1 MKQVVFLHQRVT
13 TVQLSAVVSH
23 PPRSSQI
30 KQLCPTMLLS
40 LMMLTVPLSCS
51 TKQLRQMFTPRNTV
65 FLQGVNLLPYC
76 FIISFVRKK
85 FWLAKQRSHCMFFK
99 GTGLESA
106 GSETAPCG
114 STSSC
119 SLPRIFMPVC
129 LQGYMLVWR
138 SVEGWRKTWVVIVP
152 GSLTKAEQVLFLI
165 SSFSA

>member
-23 PPRSSQI
+23 PLRSSQI

-85 FWLAKQRSHCMFFK
+85 F
-99 GTGLESA
+99 
-106 GSETAPCG
+106 
-114 STSSC
+114 
-119 SLPRIFMPVC
+119 
-129 LQGYMLVWR
+129 
-138 SVEGWRKTWVVIVP
+138 
-152 GSLTKAEQVLFLI
+152 
-165 SSFSA
+165 